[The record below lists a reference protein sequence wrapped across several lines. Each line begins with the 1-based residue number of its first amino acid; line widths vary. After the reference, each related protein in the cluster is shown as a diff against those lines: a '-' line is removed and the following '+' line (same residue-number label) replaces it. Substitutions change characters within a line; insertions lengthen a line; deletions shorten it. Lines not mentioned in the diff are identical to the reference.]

1 MLNEEKLHVANHA
14 CVFYKTK
21 LSTTHIYS
29 IEVHLMHLVYFW
41 CISLT
46 GTFWCIFFLKLF
58 EHKMF
63 IKELFMYFLNLR
75 EKVGLKTPTHVELSE
90 LLSVEER
97 RMFKILIS

>member
-1 MLNEEKLHVANHA
+1 MYFINRY
-14 CVFYKTK
+14 F
-21 LSTTHIYS
+21 
-29 IEVHLMHLVYFW
+29 LVY
-41 CISLT
+41 L
-46 GTFWCIFFLKLF
+46 FLKLF

-75 EKVGLKTPTHVELSE
+75 EKVELKTPTHVELSE